1 MTPPSLAQKQ
11 PSIVLRQTLHAITRT
26 TARAALASAAFLLMA
41 QTGRGQA
48 YYDMSSGNYSNS
60 FTSLSGYPTN
70 FNGLAINA
78 TGSIPSAT
86 RITTASTS
94 LSSVGSSTSIQNDT
108 TNGRLLFLTTGTTD
122 NATSIGCDLNLN
134 FTGRVAGSLTASLAQ
149 VANSTGNRVASL
161 RAYYS
166 LDGSSWTELTGTDL
180 PFAATNN
187 VAKSAI
193 LNITLPSAL
202 NNQSTVKIRFYCHN
216 GSGGST
222 GSRPK
227 IAFDNLTVTSTAA
240 ATPTIST
247 TGTPSAL
254 STTYGTASDATSFS
268 VSGVDMS
275 AGILVTPPAGFEV
288 SQSADSG
295 FGATTTVG
303 SAGTIEST
311 TVYVRLAANASAGS
325 PSGNVVL
332 SSSGASNVNV
342 AVSGTVEQKGV
353 TITGLSASNK
363 TYDGG
368 TSASVTGT
376 PAYSGLANGE
386 SASVTGS
393 VTWAFATAAV
403 GTGKSLSRTGSY
415 NAPSANYTLTQP
427 TLSADITPAAL
438 TITATNVNKVIG
450 QTLTGGAGSTAF
462 TSSGL
467 VNDETIG
474 SVTISYGTGAAAED
488 AAGTYDDQVTPSA
501 AIGGTFTASN
511 YDITYATGDIIVSAG
526 ASAPTVTTS
535 AATSVGSTTATLNG
549 NVSADGGAEV
559 TARGFV
565 YSTTEATPELG
576 ESGVT
581 QSASASG
588 GTGLI
593 DAALSSLSANTT
605 YSFQAYATN
614 SAGTTYGGVQSF
626 TTLKTEPASH
636 VTGFAA
642 GTITT
647 SNIPATWTAAA
658 ADGYLLLVS
667 SSSVNAPAD
676 GTAVT
681 NDTNVA
687 DGSGAVNLAGDAASY
702 SSFTGFAAGT
712 TYTFAIYPYNNS
724 GSNIDY
730 KTASAPSFQAV
741 LLVADPASA
750 PTFASVTTTGFTVNW
765 SAVTG
770 AASYRL
776 DVATDS
782 GFTSFVSG
790 YENLSVSGT
799 TRAVSGLSANTAYH
813 VRVRAVNASGTS
825 GNSPSASQ
833 TTSQLSVPTTL
844 AASNVTYNSFTANWN
859 AVDGAT
865 GYRVDV
871 TTVTSPTTTDLIISE
886 YVEGSSN
893 NKYLE
898 IYNGTGADV
907 NLSDYQVRTFS
918 NGAATA
924 TNTQLLSALPGNP
937 TTLASGRTIVLSH
950 PQAAL
955 TLPEGVTV
963 YAAGTITPFDSIFAY
978 NGDDAL
984 ALYKISTAAYVD
996 IFGVIGTDPGTAW
1009 TDGSHSTFDKTLRR
1023 KLSVT
1028 AGVTTNPASFA
1039 TLVSEWDVYNQ
1050 NTVSD
1055 LGKHSGT
1062 GFVAGYEN
1070 ADAGNSTSLG
1080 LTGLASFTEYRYL
1093 VRATS
1098 ANSTSANSDTRTVT
1112 TAALPTISTSGS
1124 LSALSTTYGTASD
1137 TTSFSVSGAQ
1147 LEAGATITP
1156 PAGFEVSTTS
1166 DFSANVGDLAAA
1178 LTVGTSGTLESTTV
1192 YVRLKA
1198 TAAAGSYSGNIA
1210 LTSTNATT
1218 RNVATVSSTV
1228 AKKELTI
1235 TGLSAAN
1242 KGYDGDTTVSVTG
1255 TPEYSGLVNGESF
1268 AVTGTV
1274 SWAFANASV
1283 GTAKSLTRTGSYDAP
1298 SDNYTVTQ
1306 PSLSADITAV
1316 VPGAPSIDQITPGN
1330 GQLTVAFTAPAFDGG
1345 VAITDY
1351 EYSVNDGGNY
1361 TSAATT
1367 SSPIIITGLA
1377 NDVIYNVKLRAVN
1390 SAGVGT
1396 ASSAVQAT
1404 PSAPSE
1410 PTLFAS
1416 VDTLAA
1422 ALTTTYG
1429 TPSSSA
1435 SFVVSGDALIGD
1447 ITVTAPT
1454 GLQVS
1459 TNNSTFTGSL
1469 ELSPT
1474 NGTVG
1479 NTTVYVRLA
1488 AAAAVSG
1495 TYDSVD
1501 VTITSTDAT
1510 GKTVST
1516 TASGNSVTAKE
1527 ITITGLSAS
1536 NKTYDGG
1543 TSASVSG
1550 TATYEGLANGE
1561 THSVTDSITW
1571 NFPDKN
1577 VGTGKALVA
1586 SGSYT
1591 APNANYTIGSQPSL
1605 SAHITAKGLSVSGAT
1620 ASNKTYDGT
1629 TTATITGASL
1639 VGVVEGDTV
1648 SVVGG
1653 GSFASASVGTGI
1665 AVTAALSLSGA
1676 DADNYSLTQPEG
1688 LTANIT
1694 KAAQTITFGAL
1705 AARAVGEAP
1714 FALTA
1719 TSSSGLTVTYS
1730 SSVPSIA
1737 SVDGSTV
1744 TLFAGGTTVI
1754 TASQSG
1760 DGNYEEAAPVQQTLL
1775 VSAALFSENL
1785 GTPAATTSIAN
1796 YANGTAPATFQN
1808 KGTLSYGNG
1817 AQSASADIRNTSASV
1832 TADYAGASGGGNVFF
1847 SSSTTNGSIGF
1858 SIEGINASA
1867 YKNLS
1872 LSYSYRKTSSTVL
1885 PGFSVDYWDGAAWQ
1899 TVANTSADL
1908 FSQAANASIKWY
1920 VARTLT
1926 LSSGASI
1933 NGLKLRFVK
1942 SGSTEIRIDD
1952 IRLSGVPKIVPSI
1965 TTAPTASSITYGQ
1978 TLGDSTLSG
1987 GAASVAGTFAF
1998 TSPTTVPNAGTANQS
2013 VTFTPTDTAEYL
2025 ATTVN
2030 VSVTINA
2037 AAISE
2042 ESITLSRDGNSY
2054 TATAA
2059 GVSGF
2064 SISYSG
2070 RNGTSY
2076 GPSATAPTTAGFYTA
2091 TATSSDPNYTG
2102 TKSENYIL
2110 SGPIAAADSVTKPAD
2125 GSEIKIPLATLLAN
2139 DSRLDAQGSTLT
2151 NGLSITGVTSGQGN
2165 SATVS
2170 GAFVLFAPS
2179 DASPETFT
2187 YTLSDGTTTATGTV
2201 TVTTEANAPPFS
2213 LQIIQAGTPSQ
2224 GGGQTSV
2231 THNFIGIPNQTLAIE
2246 YSTNLVNWTSLG
2258 NHSTGAT
2265 GSFTATITEA
2275 GTPNW
2280 SSMFFRA
2287 RYVANP

>member
-1 MTPPSLAQKQ
+1 MTPPSLGQKQ

-41 QTGRGQA
+41 QTGRGQTTSTINFDTAGNWTQAGTTALGSYGNHTYSESNWSFQGTNIIRNTTTVQDSFAGALGTYSWRLRDAAGSRFAATFNSSATISAFGFAVRRWDNSPDPSYTIEYSTNSGTNWTSTGTTINNA
-48 YYDMSSGNYSNS
+48 YLGSSDWKTYT
-60 FTSLSGYPTN
+60 FSL
-70 FNGLAINA
+70 
-78 TGSIPSAT
+78 PSAT
-86 RITTASTS
+86 AVTS
-94 LSSVGSSTSIQNDT
+94 GQFMV
-108 TNGRLLFLTTGTTD
+108 
-122 NATSIGCDLNLN
+122 
-134 FTGRVAGSLTASLAQ
+134 RVT
-149 VANSTGNRVASL
+149 NSTGERLMIDNFQWTTGVA
-161 RAYYS
+161 
-166 LDGSSWTELTGTDL
+166 T
-180 PFAATNN
+180 
-187 VAKSAI
+187 
-193 LNITLPSAL
+193 
-202 NNQSTVKIRFYCHN
+202 
-216 GSGGST
+216 
-222 GSRPK
+222 
-227 IAFDNLTVTSTAA
+227 
-240 ATPTIST
+240 TPTIST

-275 AGILVTPPAGFEV
+275 AGVLVTPPTGFEV

-303 SAGTIEST
+303 AAGTIAST
-311 TVYVRLAANASAGS
+311 TVYVRLAANAAAGS

-332 SSSGASNVNV
+332 SSLGASNVNV
-342 AVSGTVEQKGV
+342 AVSGTVAQKEL

-393 VTWAFATAAV
+393 VTWAFATAAA
-403 GTGKSLSRTGSY
+403 GSGKSLSRTGSY
-415 NAPSANYTLTQP
+415 NAPSANYTVTQP
-427 TLSADITPAAL
+427 TLTADITPAAL

-450 QTLTGGAGSTAF
+450 QALTGGAGSTAF

-467 VNDETIG
+467 VDSETIG

-488 AAGTYDDQVTPSA
+488 AAGTYEDQVTPSA
-501 AIGGTFTASN
+501 ATGGTFTASN

-535 AATSVGSTTATLNG
+535 AATSVGANTATLNG

-565 YSTTEATPELG
+565 SSTTDATPELG

-605 YSFQAYATN
+605 HYFQAYATN

-741 LLVADPASA
+741 LLVADPSSA
-750 PTFASVTTTGFTVNW
+750 PTFASVTATGFTVNW

-776 DVATDS
+776 DLATDS
-782 GFTSFVSG
+782 GFTSFASG

-799 TRAVSGLSANTAYH
+799 SRAVTGLAANTAYH
-813 VRVRAVNASGTS
+813 VRVRAANASGTS

-833 TTSQLSVPTTL
+833 TTSQLAAPTTE
-844 AASNVTYNSFTANWN
+844 AASDVTYDSFTANWN

-907 NLSDYQVRTFS
+907 SLSDYEVRCFS
-918 NGAATA
+918 NGASTA
-924 TNTQLLSALPGNP
+924 SSTQLLSNLPGNP
-937 TTLASGRTIVLSH
+937 TTLASGQTILLSH

-955 TLPEGVTV
+955 TLPAGVTA
-963 YAAGTITPFDSIFAY
+963 YAAGTTTPTFNSIFAY

-984 ALYKISTAAYVD
+984 ALYKISTASYVD

-1009 TDGSHSTFDKTLRR
+1009 TDGSHSTLDKTLRR

-1028 AGVTTNPASFA
+1028 GGVTTNPASFA

-1055 LGKHSGT
+1055 LGNHSGI

-1070 ADAGNSTSLG
+1070 ADAGNNTSLE
-1080 LTGLASFTEYRYL
+1080 LSDLASSTEYRYV

-1112 TAALPTISTSGS
+1112 TAAPPTISSSGS

-1137 TTSFSVSGAQ
+1137 TTSFTVSGAQ
-1147 LEAGATITP
+1147 LEAGIAITP

-1178 LTVGTSGTLESTTV
+1178 ITVGTSGTLESTTV
-1192 YVRLKA
+1192 YVRLKS
-1198 TAAAGSYSGNIA
+1198 TAAAGDYSGNIA

-1218 RNVATVSSTV
+1218 SNVATVSSTV

-1242 KGYDGDTTVSVTG
+1242 KDFDGNTTVSVTG

-1274 SWAFANASV
+1274 SWAFANATV
-1283 GTAKSLTRTGSYDAP
+1283 GTAKPLTRTGSYNAP

-1306 PSLSADITAV
+1306 PSLSANITAV
-1316 VPGAPSIDQITPGN
+1316 VPGAPTIDEITPGN
-1330 GQLTVAFTAPAFDGG
+1330 GQLTVAFTAPAFNGG
-1345 VAITDY
+1345 ASITDY
-1351 EYSVNDGGNY
+1351 RYSLNDGDDY

-1377 NDVIYNVKLRAVN
+1377 NDQTYDVKLRAVN
-1390 SAGVGT
+1390 SAGAGT
-1396 ASSAVQAT
+1396 ASSTVQAT

-1416 VDTLAA
+1416 IDTLTA

-1435 SFVVSGDALIGD
+1435 SFVVSGDALVGD
-1447 ITVTAPT
+1447 ITVSAPT

-1459 TNNSTFTGSL
+1459 TNNSTFASSV
-1469 ELSPT
+1469 ELAPT
-1474 NGTVG
+1474 DGTVG

-1488 AAAAVSG
+1488 ATAAVSG
-1495 TYDSVD
+1495 TYNSVA
-1501 VTITSTDAT
+1501 VTIASTDAT

-1516 TASGNSVTAKE
+1516 TASGNSVTAKAL
-1527 ITITGLSAS
+1527 TITGLSAS

-1543 TSASVSG
+1543 TSAGVSG
-1550 TATYEGLANGE
+1550 TAAYSGLANGE

-1571 NFPDKN
+1571 SFQDKH
-1577 VGTGKALVA
+1577 VGTAKALVA

-1591 APNANYTIGSQPSL
+1591 APNGNYTISSQPSL
-1605 SAHITAKGLSVSGAT
+1605 SADITAKGLSVSGAT
-1620 ASNKTYDGT
+1620 ASNKAYDGT
-1629 TTATITGASL
+1629 TAATITGASL

-1648 SVVGG
+1648 TVGGG
-1653 GSFASASVGTGI
+1653 GSFANANAGTGI
-1665 AVTAALSLSGA
+1665 AVTAALSLGGA
-1676 DADNYSLTQPEG
+1676 DAGNYSLTQPEG

-1694 KAAQTITFGAL
+1694 KATQTITFGAL
-1705 AARAVGEAP
+1705 AAKAVGEAP

-1744 TLFAGGTTVI
+1744 TLVAGGTTVI

-1760 DGNYEEAAPVQQTLL
+1760 DDNYEPAAPVQQTLL
-1775 VSAALFSENL
+1775 VSTALFSENL
-1785 GTPAATTSIAN
+1785 GTPATTTSITN

-1817 AQSASADIRNTSASV
+1817 AQATSSDIRSTSASV
-1832 TADYAGASGGGNVFF
+1832 TTDYAGASGGGNVFF
-1847 SSSTTNGSIGF
+1847 SSSTANGSIGF
-1858 SIEGINASA
+1858 SIEGINAAA

-1885 PGFSVDYWDGAAWQ
+1885 PGFSVDYWDGAVWQ

-1926 LSSGASI
+1926 LPSGASI

-2013 VTFTPTDTAEYL
+2013 VTFTPTDTAVYL
-2025 ATTVN
+2025 AATVN

-2042 ESITLSRDGNSY
+2042 ESITLSRDGDSF

-2076 GPSATAPTTAGFYTA
+2076 GPSATAPTAAGFYTA

-2151 NGLSITGVTSGQGN
+2151 NGLSITGVTSGEGN
-2165 SATVS
+2165 SATIS
-2170 GAFVLFAPS
+2170 GAFVLFVPS
-2179 DASPETFT
+2179 EASPETFT
-2187 YTLSDGTTTATGTV
+2187 YTV
-2201 TVTTEANAPPFS
+2201 
-2213 LQIIQAGTPSQ
+2213 
-2224 GGGQTSV
+2224 
-2231 THNFIGIPNQTLAIE
+2231 
-2246 YSTNLVNWTSLG
+2246 
-2258 NHSTGAT
+2258 
-2265 GSFTATITEA
+2265 
-2275 GTPNW
+2275 
-2280 SSMFFRA
+2280 
-2287 RYVANP
+2287 